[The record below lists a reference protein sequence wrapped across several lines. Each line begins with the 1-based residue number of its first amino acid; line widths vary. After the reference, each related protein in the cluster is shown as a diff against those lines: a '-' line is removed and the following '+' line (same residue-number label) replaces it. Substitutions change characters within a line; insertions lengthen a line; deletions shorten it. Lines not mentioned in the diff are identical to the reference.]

1 MQVVSEDGETTPE
14 GDQLET
20 AIKTNINHQVKTLN
34 QSAVL
39 GELIDQGQ
47 LKIVGAYYDL
57 NTGKVS
63 IL

>member
-1 MQVVSEDGETTPE
+1 VQVVSEDGETTPE